1 MGRSPV
7 ILRATAYR
15 IVLSTSFLA
24 WGTCFVVLYFGSFS
38 FAIRRDDLF
47 SLAQMTAGLGA
58 LALAVLAFLT
68 ETASRDRYFKLLL
81 AGLLILFLLVT
92 TTGLLSA
99 WTEYSAEQNFK
110 ILHFR
115 VLVVLAFGICYAGV
129 GLTGLLTNLPPLLRR
144 PLALRVQGLYDYSIF
159 IIPAG
164 LLGFWPTAL
173 SIAGVTV
180 LAAMAGLVLLLV
192 SAIVLLVT
200 VWRARTH
207 GEQLQQRILE
217 ILQSIRAE
225 HRHRGTDPQ
234 PVSLDYLRN
243 RLLSN
248 EATILEEI
256 EELRRDDRLVQVG
269 YHAYYVLEPADLQRC
284 TDALASRNVI
294 LLGAKLDETLW
305 TEVLDLLSR
314 ETSLPSSVL
323 REYFA
328 GNITEFVEHNYEKIG
343 MIAYPEDAVVW
354 LRPGALDTARSEIR
368 ARLKSLIMKDGSGQD
383 IRTIGHLAIEV
394 LGCAPPRGE
403 DWRFAYADD
412 LVGEMVCK
420 QRNYFLE
427 DSDWNACFNIVVGH
441 HVVLFSESLIGTI
454 GDLVG
459 IPREAVRANYK
470 ERIEKVLRQRF
481 DFHEARYVRSTP
493 YDKREYSVCVRRDIR
508 GNLYEAMERVY
519 TSMECAGD
527 TEPATTTKSSPMDAE
542 EQIEEH
548 LMPVFDVLPK
558 EENTTAFWEWIVQ
571 KRAGPWMKYEKTDT

>member
-1 MGRSPV
+1 MPQDENQGRGAMGRGAV

-24 WGTCFVVLYFGSFS
+24 WGTCFVIFYFGSFS
-38 FAIRRDDLF
+38 FAIGRGDFF
-47 SLAQMTAGLGA
+47 SLTQTTAGLGA

-68 ETASRDRYFKLLL
+68 ETASRDRYLKLLL
-81 AGLLILFLLVT
+81 AGLLILFLSVT

-115 VLVVLAFGICYAGV
+115 VLVVFVFGIGYAGV
-129 GLTGLLTNLPPLLRR
+129 GFTGLLTNLPPLHRR

-180 LAAMAGLVLLLV
+180 LAAVAGLVLLLV

-207 GEQLQQRILE
+207 GEQLQRRILE

-225 HRHRGTDPQ
+225 HRRSEADPQ

-269 YHAYYVLEPADLQRC
+269 YRAYYVLEPADLQRC
-284 TDALASRNVI
+284 TSALASRNVI
-294 LLGAKLDETLW
+294 LLGAKPDETPW
-305 TEVLDLLSR
+305 TAVLDFLSH
-314 ETSLPSSVL
+314 ETSVPSSVL

-328 GNITEFVEHNYEKIG
+328 ENITEFVGQNYEKIG
-343 MIAYPEDAVVW
+343 TISYPKNAAV
-354 LRPGALDTARSEIR
+354 
-368 ARLKSLIMKDGSGQD
+368 
-383 IRTIGHLAIEV
+383 
-394 LGCAPPRGE
+394 
-403 DWRFAYADD
+403 
-412 LVGEMVCK
+412 
-420 QRNYFLE
+420 
-427 DSDWNACFNIVVGH
+427 
-441 HVVLFSESLIGTI
+441 
-454 GDLVG
+454 
-459 IPREAVRANYK
+459 
-470 ERIEKVLRQRF
+470 
-481 DFHEARYVRSTP
+481 
-493 YDKREYSVCVRRDIR
+493 
-508 GNLYEAMERVY
+508 
-519 TSMECAGD
+519 
-527 TEPATTTKSSPMDAE
+527 
-542 EQIEEH
+542 
-548 LMPVFDVLPK
+548 
-558 EENTTAFWEWIVQ
+558 
-571 KRAGPWMKYEKTDT
+571 